1 MTFGSCSL
9 SSRIIA
15 SSQLTRT
22 SYTVPAQMDMRG
34 RRLHLAGTAAMSCPA
49 DRLRAAHQAVT
60 DLVRAVIEAGG
71 GSVLG
76 CGDEP
81 VSGAGIPCTFDWT
94 ILEAIESFDDPAPNW
109 PSRRGSRFVVVASQ
123 RALEKIP
130 EGRKALWRACL
141 ERSDIEI
148 ETPPPGWKMG
158 GLIRARQVR
167 HGDVLVALGGG
178 AGTEQLAALYRDEGK
193 GVVPVRADIG
203 SLSDDGN
210 GGSSYLH
217 ARALETPSDFFDIED
232 SSGGRVS
239 RLVGLNLD
247 DADRQSEVGAS
258 TWGLLNALR
267 SPAAFY
273 VRLLAT
279 NHEEFGSVE
288 AFFRGTVDPVVAEEG
303 YKSYEM
309 GRDPPRAAFMNVE
322 IFERIHRA
330 ALVVIDLSGVRPNC
344 MMELGYALG
353 RERAVVVTA
362 KSNTQLPFDSD
373 KLPVF
378 FWDDGGDAASRT
390 SEFRAWLERHARR
403 VPLVA

>member
-1 MTFGSCSL
+1 
-9 SSRIIA
+9 
-15 SSQLTRT
+15 
-22 SYTVPAQMDMRG
+22 
-34 RRLHLAGTAAMSCPA
+34 MSCPT
-49 DRLRAAHQAVT
+49 DRLRVAHQAVT
-60 DLVRAVIEAGG
+60 ELVSAAIEAGG
-71 GSVLG
+71 GLVLG

-81 VSGAGIPCTFDWT
+81 LTEESIPCTFDWT
-94 ILEAIESFDDPAPNW
+94 ILEAINSFDDPAPNW
-109 PSRRGSRFVVVASQ
+109 PSRLGSRFVVVASQ

-130 EGRKALWRACL
+130 EGRKALWRASL
-141 ERSDIEI
+141 DRSDLEL

-158 GLIRARQVR
+158 GVIRAKQVR

-193 GVVPVRADIG
+193 SVVPIKADIG

-232 SSGGRVS
+232 ASGGRVS
-239 RLVGLNLD
+239 RLVGLNLGD
-247 DADRQSEVGAS
+247 VERQSEVGAS
-258 TWGLLNALR
+258 TWELVKALR
-267 SPAAFY
+267 SPTAFY

-279 NHEEFGSVE
+279 DHEEFRSVE
-288 AFFRGTVDPVVAEEG
+288 AFFRGTVDPVVTEEG
-303 YKSYEM
+303 YKAYEM

-362 KSNTQLPFDSD
+362 KSNTTLPFDSD

-378 FWDDGGDAASRT
+378 FWDDGGDAETRI

-403 VPLVA
+403 LPLVP